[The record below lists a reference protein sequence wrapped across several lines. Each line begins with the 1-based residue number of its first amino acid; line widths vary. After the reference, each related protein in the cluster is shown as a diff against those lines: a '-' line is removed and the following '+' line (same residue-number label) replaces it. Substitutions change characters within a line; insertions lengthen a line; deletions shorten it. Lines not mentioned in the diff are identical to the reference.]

1 MSTYEYITK
10 HNAPA
15 YTPAKRGK
23 GDIQGVT
30 IHHWDDLDRKPTFAG
45 TVSWLTRKGATTSA
59 HYVVEAGKV
68 ACLVSPKNIAYGNG
82 NWPSNQVRI
91 VIECNPRASEADY
104 ATVAELCRELE
115 AAYGRLDYNEHREIK
130 ATSCPGR
137 WDADKVQDLA
147 RGTAP
152 VKSSAYYTIKAGDT
166 LGKLAVRFKTTVAK
180 LSKLNGVKDP
190 DRIGAG
196 QKIKTK

>member
-1 MSTYEYITK
+1 MAYKYITK

-15 YTPAKRGK
+15 FTKANRKRGTIK
-23 GDIQGVT
+23 GIT
-30 IHHWDDLDRKPTFAG
+30 IHHWDDLARRPTFAG
-45 TVSWLTRKGATTSA
+45 TVAWLTRKGATTSA
-59 HYVVEAGKV
+59 HYVVEAGQV

-82 NWPSNQVRI
+82 NWESNKTRI
-91 VIECNPRASEADY
+91 VIECNPRASAEDY

-115 AAYGRLDYNEHREIK
+115 AAYGNLDYNEHREIK

-137 WDADKVQDLA
+137 WDADTVQALVN
-147 RGTAP
+147 RKAP
-152 VKSSAYYTIKAGDT
+152 VKASAYYTIKAGDT
-166 LGKLAVRFKTTVAK
+166 LGKIAARFKTTVSK
-180 LSKLNGVKDP
+180 LSKLNGIKDP